1 MSDLSKPSPTKDETR
16 EQSATY
22 ENCVDNSH
30 HTTKEIEPCTG
41 SDQQSSMMEFQALED
56 EEEEFMKLD

>member
-1 MSDLSKPSPTKDETR
+1 MSDLSKPSPTQDETR

-30 HTTKEIEPCTG
+30 HTKEIEPCTG
-41 SDQQSSMMEFQALED
+41 SEQQSSMMEFQALED